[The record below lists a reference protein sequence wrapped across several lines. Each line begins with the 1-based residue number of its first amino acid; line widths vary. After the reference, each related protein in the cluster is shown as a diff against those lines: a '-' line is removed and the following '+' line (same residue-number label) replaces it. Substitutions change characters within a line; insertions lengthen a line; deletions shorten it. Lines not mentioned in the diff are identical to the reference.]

1 MSNTLK
7 AVTWT
12 SKVKPKHLTIGTV
25 VQLRNGVFT
34 TIVRMDGV
42 SPITRVKP
50 QGGVKFHRPDGTHH
64 FGEPQY
70 DIVKVLKAAKDKP
83 LDLRKA
89 VVGSRVVFSTGETA
103 VVTEV
108 DLDGSETT
116 HLSLSNTRLCD
127 GWYVNHSGEYFGETS
142 RPRIIKVKPP
152 KKGSE

>member
-1 MSNTLK
+1 MSNTSK
-7 AVTWT
+7 TMKWT
-12 SKVKPKHLTIGTV
+12 SEFKPKHLTAGTK
-25 VQLRNGVFT
+25 VQLRNGTFT
-34 TIVRMDGV
+34 KIKAVAED
-42 SPITRVKP
+42 SLIT
-50 QGGVKFHRPDGTHH
+50 QGRLDDCDKRHRANGEH
-64 FGEPQY
+64 FYGESQY
-70 DIVKVLKAAKDKP
+70 DIMNVRKAAKDKP

-127 GWYVNHSGEYFGETS
+127 GWYFNHSGEYLGETS

-152 KKGSE
+152 KKDSE